1 MGAGTP
7 MSIVGCGASDTSDTS
22 DTTKSLIFLTR
33 VACVASVGSFLR
45 SRERR
50 RNAPPTLIVTHIF
63 LLWAKDLICLADLAA
78 SGGRARDRTCSMKR
92 VVGPRPSS
100 GRLTLGM
107 PDAPTVS

>member
-1 MGAGTP
+1 MRAKREVGGKAYGHPRRCPMPSETCSLMSAWPSAKGFWMKNRCLAEWDAG
-7 MSIVGCGASDTSDTS
+7 SA
-22 DTTKSLIFLTR
+22 LT
-33 VACVASVGSFLR
+33 
-45 SRERR
+45 
-50 RNAPPTLIVTHIF
+50 VTHIF
-63 LLWAKDLICLADLAA
+63 LLWAQDLISLADLAA